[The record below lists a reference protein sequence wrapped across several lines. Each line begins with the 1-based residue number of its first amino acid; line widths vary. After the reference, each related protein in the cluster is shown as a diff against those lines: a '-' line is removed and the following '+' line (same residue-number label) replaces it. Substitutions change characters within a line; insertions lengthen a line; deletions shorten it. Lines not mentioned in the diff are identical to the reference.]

1 MKKMKKLKFFLII
14 VICTFWFNNLQ
25 AQGVLGK
32 WHTVNEDTG
41 KPNSLIEIYEED
53 GEVKG
58 KVLRILKEEDR
69 DKLCNNCSGTLKDQ
83 PIEGLELMTGFQKD
97 GNEYTGGVI
106 TDPKSGKQYKAKIWV
121 DEDDPQRLKVRG
133 YIAFFYKTQ
142 TWQRAQ

>member
-1 MKKMKKLKFFLII
+1 MKEMNKLKLLLMI
-14 VICTFWFNNLQ
+14 VVCTFGVNLH
-25 AQGVLGK
+25 AQDVLGK
-32 WHTVNEDTG
+32 WHTINEDTG

-69 DKLCNNCSGTLKDQ
+69 DKLCNNCSGNLKDQ

-106 TDPKSGKQYKAKIWV
+106 TDPKSGKQYKAKLWV
-121 DEDDPQRLKVRG
+121 DEDNPQRLKVRG

-142 TWQRAQ
+142 TWQRAE

>member
-1 MKKMKKLKFFLII
+1 MII
-14 VICTFWFNNLQ
+14 VMCTYGVNLQ
-25 AQGVLGK
+25 AQSVLGK
-32 WHTVNEDTG
+32 WHTINEDTG

-58 KVLRILKEEDR
+58 KVLRILKKEDR
-69 DKLCNNCSGTLKDQ
+69 DKLCNNCSGHLKDQ
-83 PIEGLELMTGFQKD
+83 PIEGLELMSGFEKD

-106 TDPKSGKQYKAKIWV
+106 TDPKSGKEYKAKIWV
-121 DEDDPQRLKVRG
+121 DEENPKRLKVRG

>member
-1 MKKMKKLKFFLII
+1 MNKLKSLLMI
-14 VICTFWFNNLQ
+14 VICAFGVNLQ
-25 AQGVLGK
+25 AQDVLGK
-32 WHTVNEDTG
+32 WHTINEDTG

-69 DKLCNNCSGTLKDQ
+69 DNLCNNCAGSLKDQ

-106 TDPKSGKQYKAKIWV
+106 TDPKSGKQYKAKLWV
-121 DEDDPQRLKVRG
+121 EEDNPQRLKVRG

-142 TWQRAQ
+142 TWQRAE